1 MKFRSKT
8 GEIALTID
16 QALEQFC
23 DSQKDC
29 DYCKLREPIKQYK
42 GTKRPCH
49 EYARAHPNE
58 AARLMGYEVVEDA
71 VEGMCC
77 DCAHGGPCCSWDE
90 NEDCQHRK
98 KAGTCWVSYTEED
111 SNMDQKVQLHKKI
124 CGELTTLFERKNHD
138 YGDSFH
144 QTFAE
149 EGWPMVRI
157 RLSDKLNRVKALT
170 RGDSQQVQDESPRDT
185 LLDLA
190 NYAIL
195 AVMEMDR
202 RERDDSGSDTLRRV

>member
-1 MKFRSKT
+1 MNDI
-8 GEIALTID
+8 E
-16 QALEQFC
+16 
-23 DSQKDC
+23 
-29 DYCKLREPIKQYK
+29 
-42 GTKRPCH
+42 
-49 EYARAHPNE
+49 
-58 AARLMGYEVVEDA
+58 
-71 VEGMCC
+71 
-77 DCAHGGPCCSWDE
+77 
-90 NEDCQHRK
+90 
-98 KAGTCWVSYTEED
+98 
-111 SNMDQKVQLHKKI
+111 LHKKI

-144 QTFAE
+144 QTFLE

-170 RGDSQQVQDESPRDT
+170 RGDSQQVKDESLRDT

-202 RERDDSGSDTLRRV
+202 RERDESGSDTLRRV

>member
-8 GEIALTID
+8 GEISLTID

-49 EYARAHPNE
+49 EYARNNPHE
-58 AARLMGYEVVEDA
+58 AARLMGYEVVD
-71 VEGMCC
+71 
-77 DCAHGGPCCSWDE
+77 DLLDPTKH
-90 NEDCQHRK
+90 K
-98 KAGTCWVSYTEED
+98 EEV
-111 SNMDQKVQLHKKI
+111 NMDQQVQLHKKI
-124 CGELTTLFERKNHD
+124 CNELTALFERKNHD
-138 YGDSFH
+138 YGDSFR

-157 RLSDKLNRVKALT
+157 RLSDKLHRFKALT
-170 RGDSQQVQDESPRDT
+170 RGDSQQVQDESLRDT
-185 LLDLA
+185 LMDLA

-195 AVMEMDR
+195 AMMEMDR
-202 RERDDSGSDTLRRV
+202 RERDESGSDTLRRV

>member
-8 GEIALTID
+8 GEVFDNISVLAD
-16 QALEQFC
+16 QFC
-23 DSQKDC
+23 MYSDC
-29 DYCKLREPIKQYK
+29 FWNKCKMHEATNGEPCGEWVK
-42 GTKRPCH
+42 
-49 EYARAHPNE
+49 AHPHE

-98 KAGTCWVSYTEED
+98 KAGTCWVPYTVQEPL
-111 SNMDQKVQLHKKI
+111 QLHKKI

-170 RGDSQQVQDESPRDT
+170 RGDSQQVQDESLRDT

-202 RERDDSGSDTLRRV
+202 RERDESGSDTLRRV

>member
-1 MKFRSKT
+1 MEVRPID
-8 GEIALTID
+8 GNALIEWFSPYLHTD
-16 QALEQFC
+16 
-23 DSQKDC
+23 
-29 DYCKLREPIKQYK
+29 EPIPADVVIEDIRSMP
-42 GTKRPCH
+42 TLTP
-49 EYARAHPNE
+49 PNE
-58 AARLMGYEVVEDA
+58 PLKLEDA

-90 NEDCQHRK
+90 NEDCQNRK
-98 KAGTCWVSYTEED
+98 KAGTCWVPYTEED
-111 SNMDQKVQLHKKI
+111 SNMDRKVQLHKKI

-144 QTFAE
+144 QTFLE

-170 RGDSQQVQDESPRDT
+170 RGDSQQVQDESLRDT

-202 RERDDSGSDTLRRV
+202 RKDQP

>member
-1 MKFRSKT
+1 MRFRSKT
-8 GEIALTID
+8 GEVALTIE

-23 DSQKDC
+23 DSKKDC
-29 DYCKLREPIKQYK
+29 DYCELREPVQQYA
-42 GTKRPCH
+42 GTKKPCH
-49 EYARAHPNE
+49 EYVRANPYE
-58 AARLMGYEVVEDA
+58 AASLMGYYVVEDA

-98 KAGTCWVSYTEED
+98 KAGTCWVPYTEED

-144 QTFAE
+144 QTFLE

-157 RLSDKLNRVKALT
+157 RLSDKLARVKALT
-170 RGDSQQVQDESPRDT
+170 RGDSQQVQDESLRDT

-195 AVMEMDR
+195 AVMEMGR
-202 RERDDSGSDTLRRV
+202 RKGQP

>member
-1 MKFRSKT
+1 MARLCGRCADLRLAASMDWEEDQMKFRSKT
-8 GEIALTID
+8 GEISLTID

-29 DYCKLREPIKQYK
+29 DYCELREPIKQYK

-58 AARLMGYEVVEDA
+58 AARLMGYEVVDDLLEPTK
-71 VEGMCC
+71 
-77 DCAHGGPCCSWDE
+77 H
-90 NEDCQHRK
+90 K
-98 KAGTCWVSYTEED
+98 EEA
-111 SNMDQKVQLHKKI
+111 NMDQKVQLHKKI

-157 RLSDKLNRVKALT
+157 RLSDKLHRFKALT
-170 RGDSQQVQDESPRDT
+170 RGDSQQVQDESLRDT
-185 LLDLA
+185 LMDLA

-202 RERDDSGSDTLRRV
+202 RERDESGSDTLRRV

>member
-1 MKFRSKT
+1 MKFRNPET
-8 GEIALTID
+8 GEVALTID

-23 DSQKDC
+23 DSKKDC
-29 DYCKLREPIKQYK
+29 DYCELRKPIKQYK

-49 EYARAHPNE
+49 EYARAHPHE
-58 AARLMGYEVVEDA
+58 AARLMGYEVLEDDFL
-71 VEGMCC
+71 EPTK
-77 DCAHGGPCCSWDE
+77 H
-90 NEDCQHRK
+90 K
-98 KAGTCWVSYTEED
+98 EEV
-111 SNMDQKVQLHKKI
+111 NMDQQVQLHKKI

-157 RLSDKLNRVKALT
+157 RLSDKLHRFKALT
-170 RGDSQQVQDESPRDT
+170 RGDSQQVQDESLRDT

-202 RERDDSGSDTLRRV
+202 RERDESGSDTLRRV

>member
-16 QALEQFC
+16 QALERFC

-29 DYCKLREPIKQYK
+29 DYCELREPIKQYK

-58 AARLMGYEVVEDA
+58 AARLMGYDVVEDA

-98 KAGTCWVSYTEED
+98 KAGTCWVPYTEED

-170 RGDSQQVQDESPRDT
+170 RGDSQKVKDESLRDT

-195 AVMEMDR
+195 AAMEMDR
-202 RERDDSGSDTLRRV
+202 REIDDSGSDTLRRV

>member
-8 GEIALTID
+8 GKILNDYIEFRGD
-16 QALEQFC
+16 FC
-23 DSQKDC
+23 CEYMCADC
-29 DYCKLREPIKQYK
+29 PIGERCVNGLCEKWVHDN
-42 GTKRPCH
+42 PH
-49 EYARAHPNE
+49 E
-58 AARLMGYEVVEDA
+58 AARLMGYDVVEDA

-77 DCAHGGPCCSWDE
+77 DCAHGGPCCSLDE

-98 KAGTCWVSYTEED
+98 KAGTCWVPYTEED

-124 CGELTTLFERKNHD
+124 CNELTALFERKNHD

-170 RGDSQQVQDESPRDT
+170 RGDSQQVQDESLRDT

>member
-16 QALEQFC
+16 QALEKFC

-29 DYCKLREPIKQYK
+29 DYCELREPVQQYK
-42 GTKRPCH
+42 GAKRPCH
-49 EYARAHPNE
+49 EYARNNPHE
-58 AARLMGYEVVEDA
+58 AARLMGYDVVEDA

-77 DCAHGGPCCSWDE
+77 DCVRGGPCCDWEE
-90 NEDCQHRK
+90 NVDCQYRK
-98 KAGTCWVSYTEED
+98 EAGTCWVPYTKED

-124 CGELTTLFERKNHD
+124 CEELTTLFERKNHD

-157 RLSDKLNRVKALT
+157 RLSDKLHRFKALT
-170 RGDSQQVQDESPRDT
+170 RGDSQQVQDESLRDT
-185 LLDLA
+185 LMDLA

-195 AVMEMDR
+195 AMMEMDR
-202 RERDDSGSDTLRRV
+202 RERDESGSDTLRRV

>member
-1 MKFRSKT
+1 M
-8 GEIALTID
+8 
-16 QALEQFC
+16 
-23 DSQKDC
+23 DS
-29 DYCKLREPIKQYK
+29 
-42 GTKRPCH
+42 
-49 EYARAHPNE
+49 
-58 AARLMGYEVVEDA
+58 A

-77 DCAHGGPCCSWDE
+77 DCVRGGPCCDWGE
-90 NEDCQHRK
+90 NMDCQHRK
-98 KAGTCWVSYTEED
+98 EDGTCWVPYTVQEPL
-111 SNMDQKVQLHKKI
+111 QLHKKI

-170 RGDSQQVQDESPRDT
+170 RGDSQQVQDESLRDT
-185 LLDLA
+185 LMDLA

-202 RERDDSGSDTLRRV
+202 RKGQP